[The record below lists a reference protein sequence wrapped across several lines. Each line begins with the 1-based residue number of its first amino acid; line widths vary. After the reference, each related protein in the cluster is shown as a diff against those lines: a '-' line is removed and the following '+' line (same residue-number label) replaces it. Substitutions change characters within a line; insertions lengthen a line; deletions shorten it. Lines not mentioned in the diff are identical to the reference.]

1 MLRRVLLLLVGAAAA
16 LRAPPPLNRRALL
29 GAAVAAAAPLRPL
42 RADEFVAEEL
52 SPATPPPPL
61 EPPPPPP
68 PPPPPARTDIEYAEL
83 KQLLADCRIRD
94 CPVTALEFANTV
106 GSEGVVTVAGAR
118 LNVIGIPPDNPS
130 NAAGGPFKLMAA
142 LRDANVPYTF
152 PYSDLS
158 KYRNNG
164 PSLPSL
170 PSGLPSLPTPS
181 LPSLSLPSLP
191 F

>member
-1 MLRRVLLLLVGAAAA
+1 MYTYTLISFAIFGCAFAILISKSTSAPFSAPSYVARSCASSSA
-16 LRAPPPLNRRALL
+16 LMPFLAGDREPPP
-29 GAAVAAAAPLRPL
+29 P
-42 RADEFVAEEL
+42 
-52 SPATPPPPL
+52 PPPPL
-61 EPPPPPP
+61 EPPP

-158 KYRNNG
+158 KFRNNG

>member
-1 MLRRVLLLLVGAAAA
+1 MLLTLVAAASA
-16 LRAPPPLNRRALL
+16 LRAPPLLNRRALL
-29 GAAVAAAAPLRPL
+29 GAAVAAAAPLRPS
-42 RADEFVAEEL
+42 RADDFVVGEEL
-52 SPATPPPPL
+52 PPAPPPPL
-61 EPPPPPP
+61 EPPP